1 MIFRLLGWWVV
12 ERLSAVEDQ
21 NPTHSFHDR
30 PTADALGTTRHR
42 PVSLVLPTVER
53 TAEKTVFHAAVA
65 KPCAHVRAVRVQGAN
80 LPFGP
85 IKDNLVLT
93 DPGGLNLSLWQFG
106 AGSHQIP

>member
-1 MIFRLLGWWVV
+1 MVFRLLGGRLK

-21 NPTHSFHDR
+21 NSTHPLYHR

-42 PVSLVLPTVER
+42 AVSLVLPTVER
-53 TAEKTVFHAAVA
+53 TGEKTVFHAAVA